1 MALDDSGDQIRVTSY
16 RHIIFALIVIVSAI
30 AAGLYFN
37 REFSLV
43 PSRIAESNEAMWKT
57 DSMRHVFKV
66 SMLASRGYEAFL
78 SYLRTGDKNHLKKAA
93 NFSKASIGFASSAL
107 TDDQALAGDLIPFLR
122 RNVEISE
129 AVQSIEEA
137 SAMADEFHE
146 NMARI
151 HRGSEHAEQDIWL
164 SFQKDFVRFQTNEQR
179 ALIAYQFSAGLA
191 IAVLLIVG
199 FFFLRQRS
207 LLSVIEAREHDLEHM
222 VELRNE
228 ELQLL
233 RKTQAA
239 AEAADRAKT
248 EFLALMSH
256 ELRTPLN
263 AIIGFSE
270 IVKSGDK
277 RLVSG
282 ERTTEYAS
290 AIHSASLHLL
300 NVINDIL
307 DLAKIEA
314 GETELHE
321 TKIQLIAVIERSVS
335 LIRQRSQEKHQTV
348 SIEMDRSLPTLIGD
362 ERLVLQILINLLSN
376 AVKFTGEHGE
386 IAVFASAVSSG
397 GLDIGVRD
405 NGVGIASEH
414 IDTVMQ
420 PFGQLR
426 LNSAVTHEGTGL
438 GLPLTGRFAE
448 LHGATVTLESELSK
462 GTTVTIHF
470 PPHRIAA
477 SNMSLS

>member
-1 MALDDSGDQIRVTSY
+1 VTSY
-16 RHIIFALIVIVSAI
+16 RYIVIAMILLLLAI
-30 AAGLYFN
+30 GAGLYFN
-37 REFSLV
+37 REFGRV
-43 PSRIAESNEAMWKT
+43 PARIAESDETMLKT

-66 SMLASRGYEAFL
+66 STLASRGYQAFL
-78 SYLRTGDKNHLKKAA
+78 GYLHSGDKDQLVEAANYSKAA
-93 NFSKASIGFASSAL
+93 IGFASSAL
-107 TDDQALAGDLIPFLR
+107 SDDQTLAGGLVPFLR

-129 AVQSIEEA
+129 TVRSIEEA
-137 SAMADEFHE
+137 SALVDEFHE
-146 NMARI
+146 NMVRI
-151 HRGSEHAEQDIWL
+151 HRDAEHIEQDIWL
-164 SFQKDFVRFQTNEQR
+164 SFQQDFVRFQTNEKR
-179 ALIAYQFSAGLA
+179 ALIAYQFSAVLA

-207 LLSVIEAREHDLEHM
+207 LFRLIGAREQDLEHM

-228 ELQLL
+228 ELKLL

-263 AIIGFSE
+263 AILGFSE

-277 RLVSG
+277 RLVS
-282 ERTTEYAS
+282 EEKTTEYAS

-314 GETELHE
+314 GEIELYE
-321 TKIQLIAVIERSVS
+321 TRIQLIAVIERAVT
-335 LIRQRSQEKHQTV
+335 LIRQRSQEKQQTV
-348 SIEMDRSLPTLIGD
+348 TIDVDEALPVLIGD
-362 ERLVLQILINLLSN
+362 ERLVLQILINILSN
-376 AVKFTGEHGE
+376 AVKFTGEQGR
-386 IAVFASAVSSG
+386 IVVFASVASDG
-397 GLDIGVRD
+397 GLDLGVRD
-405 NGVGIASEH
+405 TGVGIAPEH
-414 IDTVMQ
+414 IDMVMQ

-426 LNSAVTHEGTGL
+426 SNSAVTHEGTGL

-448 LHGATVTLESELSK
+448 LHGAAVKIESRLSE
-462 GTTVTIHF
+462 GTTVTVHF
-470 PPHRIAA
+470 PPDRIAA
-477 SNMSLS
+477 AQEKTLQDADGS

>member
-1 MALDDSGDQIRVTSY
+1 MTSSRNIIIALLVMGLAT
-16 RHIIFALIVIVSAI
+16 
-30 AAGLYFN
+30 AAGLYVN
-37 REFSLV
+37 RELGQV
-43 PSRIAESNEAMWKT
+43 PVRITESDETMLKA
-57 DSMRHVFKV
+57 DIMRHVFKV
-66 SMLASRGYEAFL
+66 STLAGRGYEAFL
-78 SYLRTGDKNHLKKAA
+78 GYLHTGDENQLKQAANYSKAA
-93 NFSKASIGFASSAL
+93 IGFASSAL
-107 TDDQALAGDLIPFLR
+107 TDDQMLAGDLIPFLR

-129 AVQSIEEA
+129 TAQSVEEA
-137 SAMADEFHE
+137 LALADEFRE
-146 NMARI
+146 NMAKIYRDAEA
-151 HRGSEHAEQDIWL
+151 REQDIWI

-179 ALIAYQFSAGLA
+179 ALIAYQFSAVLA

-207 LLSVIEAREHDLEHM
+207 LFRVIEAREQDLERM

-282 ERTTEYAS
+282 EKTTEYAS

-321 TKIQLIAVIERSVS
+321 TRIQLISVIERSVT

-348 SIEMDRSLPTLIGD
+348 SVEMDRSLPVLIGD
-362 ERLVLQILINLLSN
+362 ERLVFQILINILSN
-376 AVKFTGEHGE
+376 AVKFTGEHGK
-386 IAVFASAVSSG
+386 ITVFAAVATSG

-426 LNSAVTHEGTGL
+426 LNSAITHEGTGL

-477 SNMSLS
+477 ADTPLSQDVDAD

>member
-1 MALDDSGDQIRVTSY
+1 MNSPRFI
-16 RHIIFALIVIVSAI
+16 LIVLLVMIVAI
-30 AAGLYFN
+30 AIGLYFN
-37 REFSLV
+37 RELNRV
-43 PSRIAESNEAMWKT
+43 PKRISESNETMLKT

-66 SMLASRGYEAFL
+66 SMLAGRGYEAFL
-78 SYLRTGDKNHLKKAA
+78 RYVSTGEERLLKKSA
-93 NFSKASIGFASSAL
+93 NYSKASIGFASSAL
-107 TDDQALAGDLIPFLR
+107 TNDQTLAGDLVPFLR
-122 RNVEISE
+122 GNVEIS
-129 AVQSIEEA
+129 QSVSTVKEA
-137 SAMADEFHE
+137 STRLAEFQA
-146 NMARI
+146 NM
-151 HRGSEHAEQDIWL
+151 SEIYRRAEHTEQDIWL
-164 SFQKDFVRFQTNEQR
+164 SFQQDFVRFQTNERR
-179 ALIAYQFSAGLA
+179 ALIAYQFSAVLA
-191 IAVLLIVG
+191 VVILLIVG
-199 FFFLRQRS
+199 AFYLRQRS
-207 LLSVIEAREHDLEHM
+207 LFRVIEAREHDLEHM

-228 ELQLL
+228 ELKLL
-233 RKTQAA
+233 RRTQAA

-263 AIIGFSE
+263 AILGFSE

-277 RLVSG
+277 RLVSE

-321 TKIQLIAVIERSVS
+321 TKIQLIDVIEKSVT

-348 SIEMDRSLPTLIGD
+348 SVEMDRSLPALIGD
-362 ERLVLQILINLLSN
+362 ERLVFQILINILSN
-376 AVKFTGEHGE
+376 AVKFTGEQGR
-386 IAVFASAVSSG
+386 ITVFASIAPSG
-397 GLDIGVRD
+397 GLDVGVRD
-405 NGVGIASEH
+405 NGVGIAAEH

-448 LHGATVTLESELSK
+448 LHGATVTIESELSE
-462 GTTVTIHF
+462 GTIVTVHF
-470 PPHRIAA
+470 PPYRIAA
-477 SNMSLS
+477 ADTKLLQDAHTD

>member
-1 MALDDSGDQIRVTSY
+1 MTSY
-16 RHIIFALIVIVSAI
+16 RYIVIAMILLLLAI
-30 AAGLYFN
+30 GAGLYFN
-37 REFSLV
+37 REFGRV
-43 PSRIAESNEAMWKT
+43 PARIAESDETMLKT

-66 SMLASRGYEAFL
+66 STLASRGYQAFL
-78 SYLRTGDKNHLKKAA
+78 GYLHSGDKDQLVEAANYSKAA
-93 NFSKASIGFASSAL
+93 IGFASSAL
-107 TDDQALAGDLIPFLR
+107 SDDQTLAGGLVPFLR

-129 AVQSIEEA
+129 TVRSIEEA
-137 SAMADEFHE
+137 SALVDEFHE
-146 NMARI
+146 NMVRI
-151 HRGSEHAEQDIWL
+151 HRDAEHIEQDIWL
-164 SFQKDFVRFQTNEQR
+164 SFQQDFVRFQTNEKR
-179 ALIAYQFSAGLA
+179 ALIAYQFSALLA

-207 LLSVIEAREHDLEHM
+207 LFRLIGAREQDLEHM

-228 ELQLL
+228 ELKLL

-263 AIIGFSE
+263 AILGFSE

-277 RLVSG
+277 RLVS
-282 ERTTEYAS
+282 EEKTTEYAS

-314 GETELHE
+314 GEIELYE
-321 TKIQLIAVIERSVS
+321 TRIQLIAVIERAVT
-335 LIRQRSQEKHQTV
+335 LIRQRSQEKQQTV
-348 SIEMDRSLPTLIGD
+348 TIDVNEALPVLIGD
-362 ERLVLQILINLLSN
+362 ERLVLQILVNIL
-376 AVKFTGEHGE
+376 
-386 IAVFASAVSSG
+386 FASVAPDG
-397 GLDIGVRD
+397 GLDLGVRD
-405 NGVGIASEH
+405 TGVGIAPEH
-414 IDTVMQ
+414 IDMVMQ

-426 LNSAVTHEGTGL
+426 SNSAVTHEGTGL

-448 LHGATVTLESELSK
+448 LHGAAVKIESRLSE
-462 GTTVTIHF
+462 GTTVTVHF
-470 PPHRIAA
+470 PPDRIAA
-477 SNMSLS
+477 AQEKTLQDADGS